1 MVNDNRK
8 ILNREL
14 LKRII
19 SVFFFVP
26 LVILPIVY
34 SNYLLVMVFILFC
47 SIILNELFIL
57 KEKSKK
63 KLLFNLYISITIF
76 VFLNFLMFNISNPLN
91 MYVSLEI
98 ILAIWL
104 FDTFSYLGGKAIG
117 GKKLIP
123 NISKGKTVS
132 GFISG
137 LFITILIM
145 QLLKSIW
152 QSSTFINLFFLI
164 LIIFIAFAG
173 DLIASLLKRNANVK
187 DSGSVMPGHG
197 GLLDRFDSFIAVFF
211 VYGLTFLT

>member
-1 MVNDNRK
+1 MVNDKRK
-8 ILNREL
+8 ILSREL

-19 SVFFFVP
+19 SVLFFVP

-47 SIILNELFIL
+47 SIILSELFIL

-211 VYGLTFLT
+211 VYGLTFLS